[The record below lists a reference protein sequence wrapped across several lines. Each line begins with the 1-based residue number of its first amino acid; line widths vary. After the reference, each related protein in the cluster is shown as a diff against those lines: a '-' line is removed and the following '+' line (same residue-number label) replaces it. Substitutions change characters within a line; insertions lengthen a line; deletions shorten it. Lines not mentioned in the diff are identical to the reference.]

1 MSLPLPRSWRAEV
14 RSGSDPRSNR
24 GRAGRDP
31 CPTRREGAQ
40 WRSVPARG
48 ERAGSRGRSEG
59 QGSGWPQLRGPM
71 AAASQP
77 LGRAGFLFELQ
88 GFCGAREKPGGG
100 GTWAQLRQ
108 ALRLMRETEAG
119 GRPERRC
126 GGCRGPGTRLP
137 GELQAGSSLSAG
149 ISPPL
154 HGFRIAWLRASGPEA
169 DLGPGGNC
177 APRMCG
183 RTGAGER
190 RVARGLAQ

>member
-1 MSLPLPRSWRAEV
+1 MRSGGRCLLGASVQARAVAAKGRGPGGRSSAGPWPPPRSP
-14 RSGSDPRSNR
+14 S
-24 GRAGRDP
+24 AG
-31 CPTRREGAQ
+31 
-40 WRSVPARG
+40 
-48 ERAGSRGRSEG
+48 
-59 QGSGWPQLRGPM
+59 
-71 AAASQP
+71 
-77 LGRAGFLFELQ
+77 AGFLFELQ

-108 ALRLMRETEAG
+108 VLRLMRETEAG